1 MKLETER
8 ICRLALVVALVL
20 ASGAAVALSE
30 AEIGALVARM
40 TLEEKVGQLVQ
51 LGSGGENAGTESKD
65 ASDLGV
71 KPEVAGWVR
80 DGAVGSLIGAC
91 GVKNFNAFQKIAV
104 EQSRL
109 GIPLM
114 VGHDMIHGVFTQL
127 PIPLALSCAWDEEI
141 WRKGGE
147 LIARETPLKGCNWT
161 FTPMVDIARD
171 PRWGRIA
178 EGPGQDTLL
187 AAKMSAALVKGIQSK
202 DVAMPVAACLKHFV
216 GYGAPFGGRDYNAVE
231 MSESTF
237 RNVYLPP
244 FAAGVEAGALTVMPA
259 FHTFNGVPC
268 SVNAWL
274 LTDVLRGEL
283 GFTGYTISDYN
294 AVGECAWVDHH
305 GVADG
310 EESVTALAVNAG
322 MDQDMMSGAY
332 RKTLASAVRKGL
344 VSEDM
349 LDARV
354 KNVLRVKNALGLFEH
369 PYIDEAAVRARF
381 DFAEHASLA
390 REVAGRVVV
399 LLKNEKGALPLK
411 PGAKVLL
418 CGPGTD
424 DAWHMVGCWAS
435 WCENVRNG
443 TLQDGLKAD
452 GVDFTFVKG
461 YDWRGE
467 KVDEASIR
475 AAAEKADV
483 IVASFG
489 ERGSDAGENQS
500 RMRLDL
506 PKGQLAAIDV
516 IKSTG
521 KPFVA
526 VLTNGRPLAIPEL
539 ARKADAVL
547 EAWNPGTSGG
557 WGIADVLTGK
567 VNPSGRLTTEF
578 PYAAGQ
584 CPLFYNTTRTGRPHK
599 PGDRWTTRYVDGPI
613 GALYPF
619 GHGLSYT
626 TFAYANEQAAVEG
639 DKVVFTA
646 EIANTGSR
654 DGVETVQVYTRQL
667 VGAESRPIRELRA
680 WKRLALK
687 AGEKQSVRIEVPV
700 ADLSYWAGSKRLAAS
715 GAFEAWVAPSS
726 TQGRKLEFELK

>member
-1 MKLETER
+1 MMVR
-8 ICRLALVVALVL
+8 NYVVMMGLALTAGSVIAGLTD
-20 ASGAAVALSE
+20 
-30 AEIGALVARM
+30 AEIDALVAKM

-51 LGSGGENAGTESKD
+51 LGSGGDNAGAESED
-65 ASDLGV
+65 ASNLGV
-71 KPEVAGWVR
+71 KPEVAAQVR
-80 DGAVGSLIGAC
+80 NGEVGSLIGAC
-91 GVKNFNAFQKIAV
+91 GVRNFNAFQKIAV

-127 PIPLALSCAWDEEI
+127 PIPLALSCTWDEEI

-187 AAKMSAALVKGIQSK
+187 ASKMSAALVKGIQTT

-244 FAAGVEAGALTVMPA
+244 FAAGVDAGALTVMPA

-268 SVNAWL
+268 SVNRWL

-283 GFTGYTISDYN
+283 GFAGYTISDYN
-294 AVGECAWVDHH
+294 AVGECAWDDHH

-332 RKTLASAVRKGL
+332 RKTLASAVKKGL
-344 VSEDM
+344 VTEDM
-349 LDARV
+349 LNARV

-369 PYIDEAAVRARF
+369 PYIDEAAVRAKF
-381 DFAEHASLA
+381 DFAAHAKLA
-390 REVAGRVVV
+390 REVAGRVAV
-399 LLKNEKGALPLK
+399 LLKNEKETLPLK

-435 WCENVRNG
+435 WCENVVNG
-443 TLQDGLKAD
+443 TLQAGLKAD

-467 KVDEASIR
+467 KVDADAIR
-475 AAAEKADV
+475 AAAKQADV

-489 ERGSDAGENQS
+489 ERGNDAGENQS

-539 ARKADAVL
+539 AQKADAVL

-626 TFAYANEQAAVEG
+626 TFAYANEQATVEG

-667 VGAESRPIRELRA
+667 VGVESRPIRELRA
-680 WKRLALK
+680 WKRVSLK
-687 AGEKQSVRIEVPV
+687 AGEKQSVRLEVPV
-700 ADLSYWAGSKRLAAS
+700 AELSYWAGSKKLAAS
-715 GAFEAWVAPSS
+715 GAFEAWIAPSS
-726 TQGRKLEFELK
+726 TQGRKLGFALK